1 VSFTCRRLLPDL
13 DSRRAGDSGVYVN
26 KWRQYQAAPLVIP
39 PLLHR
44 GDGARNLARLLPV
57 SMRSV
62 LNHRSPLQARRYRD
76 LIAVP
81 AIPERCSASP
91 SMAAGK
97 YDLPPSA
104 REATTTPGGG
114 LIIRTLSSSTSASSQ
129 AKHTVSDVSTDPW
142 RSDSDDLEPTSPTAT
157 AAAAAAQSPARLSP
171 FSAAASRN
179 SSVSRSAQRRAMW
192 TPGSGEGS
200 DDDSDAGSSG
210 EEGGGTDRSS
220 SQTKRGGSQL
230 YRPAAMMSPYGKALQ
245 PAASQPQPL
254 AAAPSTPQVV
264 ALSAAS
270 MPGAPASPG
279 GARHQRAASVPS
291 EQELEAWRK
300 RQDAAVA
307 AAAARRRAA
316 EAAGDAAKT
325 VQQTPEAQPAAN
337 APAPSPA
344 LDKTVSSVS
353 SGSLA
358 LHVVAGTSE
367 EASVAAPAVPAAS
380 PKQGVTH
387 AGPAI
392 TRWLST
398 DDIPPPPGVSLEGF
412 GASPA
417 TDGLPVPSIKSSEVR
432 HLIRLRS
439 QIRWQD
445 PAFSAVLLPKHFQVS

>member
-1 VSFTCRRLLPDL
+1 MLCL
-13 DSRRAGDSGVYVN
+13 
-26 KWRQYQAAPLVIP
+26 
-39 PLLHR
+39 
-44 GDGARNLARLLPV
+44 
-57 SMRSV
+57 
-62 LNHRSPLQARRYRD
+62 
-76 LIAVP
+76 
-81 AIPERCSASP
+81 P

-97 YDLPPSA
+97 YDLPPPA
-104 REATTTPGGG
+104 REATTPGGI

-192 TPGSGEGS
+192 TPGSAEGS
-200 DDDSDAGSSG
+200 DDSDAESSG
-210 EEGGGTDRSS
+210 TEGGTDRGS
-220 SQTKRGGSQL
+220 SQIRRSGSQL
-230 YRPAAMMSPYGKALQ
+230 YRPAAMSPYGKALQ

-254 AAAPSTPQVV
+254 AAAPSTPQPV
-264 ALSAAS
+264 AVSAAS
-270 MPGAPASPG
+270 MPPGAPASPG
-279 GARHQRAASVPS
+279 GAHHQRAASVPS

-316 EAAGDAAKT
+316 EAPADTAQLQSRE
-325 VQQTPEAQPAAN
+325 VQPAAS

-344 LDKTVSSVS
+344 LDKTVSSVG

-358 LHVVAGTSE
+358 LHAVTGPSE
-367 EASVAAPAVPAAS
+367 EAAVAAPAVPATS

-387 AGPAI
+387 ARPSI

-398 DDIPPPPGVSLEGF
+398 DDIPPPPGVSLGDL
-412 GASPA
+412 GAGPSRDGPPA
-417 TDGLPVPSIKSSEVR
+417 PFTKSSEVR
-432 HLIRLRS
+432 HFARPFVQHHLQPGTQPPSAKPPCPENRFPVCSMPSLRCS
-439 QIRWQD
+439 LQREL
-445 PAFSAVLLPKHFQVS
+445 V